1 MKMEFSIREAGLP
14 DAETISQLSYQ
25 LGYEVPV
32 KETEYNLEAITAN
45 PDEIV
50 YVALHE
56 EKLIAW
62 IHIFHTT
69 RLESGSFC
77 ELGGLVV
84 DEQYRSNGIGR
95 LLVDRAKE
103 WCISRKVPVLRLRSN
118 IIRNEA
124 HRFYQNLGFRE
135 IKQQKIFEI
144 IMKLE

>member
-1 MKMEFSIREAGLP
+1 MQMEFSIREAGLP
-14 DAETISQLSYQ
+14 DAETISELTHQ
-25 LGYEVPV
+25 LGYDVPV
-32 KETEYNLEAITAN
+32 KETAYNLNVITAN

-50 YVALHE
+50 YLALHE
-56 EKLIAW
+56 NKVIGW

-69 RLESGSFC
+69 RLESGTFC

-84 DEQYRSNGIGR
+84 DAQYRSHGIGR
-95 LLVDRAKE
+95 LLVNRAKE

-135 IKQQKIFEI
+135 IKQQKVFEI
-144 IMKLE
+144 IMNLE